1 MTTTTTAMTSQ
12 DLSRGPSLDIL
23 EEKHSSTSKPAL
35 GSTYEE
41 LALPAVGLA
50 AANAASVD
58 RDARFPVEAID
69 ALRGAG
75 LLGAMVPRELGGFG
89 ATLMDMAGVVQALGR
104 SCSATGMV
112 FAMHQIQVACL
123 VRHGHSEALQ
133 QVLRDLAANQ
143 RLFASATTEL
153 AVGGSVRTSVCAV
166 TPVDGA
172 SDRFSLEKQA
182 SVISYGEYC
191 DAILATARRSP
202 EAQASDQ
209 SLVFVPRSAAT
220 LERTSGWNT
229 LGFRGTCSNGFLLRT
244 EGDLNQVFP
253 VPYGDISAQTM
264 LPVSHVVWTHLWL
277 GIATEAVSRARA
289 FLRLAARKT
298 PGTTPISAGP
308 VAELVA
314 RLHEMR
320 ALVHATGA
328 EYQAL
333 SNDPASAD
341 ELSRAAFSI
350 RMNNLKVSTSRMV
363 VEIVDAAM
371 EACGMAAY
379 REDTP
384 HSMGRLLRDAHGA
397 RVMINNERI
406 LGSNAQWLLVSKED

>member
-12 DLSRGPSLDIL
+12 DLSRDPSLDIH
-23 EEKHSSTSKPAL
+23 EQKHSSTSKPAL

-75 LLGAMVPRELGGFG
+75 LLGAMVPRELGGLG

-153 AVGGSVRTSVCAV
+153 AVGGSVRT
-166 TPVDGA
+166 
-172 SDRFSLEKQA
+172 
-182 SVISYGEYC
+182 SYGEYC

-341 ELSRAAFSI
+341 ELSRAAYSI

>member
-1 MTTTTTAMTSQ
+1 MTMTESTQ
-12 DLSRGPSLDIL
+12 DLYSV
-23 EEKHSSTSKPAL
+23 KPKL
-35 GSTYEE
+35 VSTYEE

-50 AANAASVD
+50 AANAAAVD
-58 RDARFPVEAID
+58 RDARFPVEAIN
-69 ALRGAG
+69 ALRVAG
-75 LLGAMVPRELGGFG
+75 LLGAMVPREFGGMG
-89 ATLMDMAGVVQALGR
+89 ATLMDMAGVVQALG
-104 SCSATGMV
+104 
-112 FAMHQIQVACL
+112 
-123 VRHGHSEALQ
+123 HSETLQ
-133 QVLRDLAANQ
+133 QVLRDLAENQ

-191 DAILATARRSP
+191 DAILATARRTP

-209 SLVFVPRSAAT
+209 SLVYVPRSAAT

-328 EYQAL
+328 EYQEL

-341 ELSRAAFSI
+341 ELSRAAYSI